1 MIRDIRNHFEHEEED
16 YYKPVRVGNFW
27 SNKYIEY
34 KSKSNR
40 KALSVKRI
48 ACVKYIGSFLL
59 CWFFFFFF
67 SAFRHFSLITGS
79 LQIFFLTILLT
90 FRY

>member
-16 YYKPVRVGNFW
+16 YHKPVRIGNFW

-34 KSKSNR
+34 KSKSDR

-48 ACVKYIGSFLL
+48 ACVKYIG
-59 CWFFFFFF
+59 
-67 SAFRHFSLITGS
+67 
-79 LQIFFLTILLT
+79 IFH
-90 FRY
+90 

>member
-16 YYKPVRVGNFW
+16 YYKPVRIGNFW
-27 SNKYIEY
+27 SNEYIEY
-34 KSKSNR
+34 KSKSDR

-67 SAFRHFSLITGS
+67 QL
-79 LQIFFLTILLT
+79 LDIFH
-90 FRY
+90 

>member
-16 YYKPVRVGNFW
+16 YYKPVRIGNFW

-34 KSKSNR
+34 KSKSDR

-59 CWFFFFFF
+59 CWFF
-67 SAFRHFSLITGS
+67 SLITGS

>member
-16 YYKPVRVGNFW
+16 FYKPVRIGNFW
-27 SNKYIEY
+27 SNEYIEY
-34 KSKSNR
+34 KSKTDR

-59 CWFFFFFF
+59 C
-67 SAFRHFSLITGS
+67 
-79 LQIFFLTILLT
+79 
-90 FRY
+90 